1 MATQVATQTQARG
14 TAQRGRRMNRGR
26 GGNRGGRGGKAAKGQ
41 AGDSVGP
48 EEQQPEAARGEEKEE
63 AKVENQ
69 ADNADGDV
77 DDAVCWIC
85 AEPVKYYAL
94 SECGHRTCHVCALR
108 LRALYK
114 KMECTFCKEPQNT
127 VVFTVSPDA
136 PWSSY
141 DPSSMPY
148 KDSKLSIS
156 FESQEMMEES
166 LVLLRF
172 NCPDQQCDY
181 IANGWS
187 DLKLHTRGT
196 HGKVM
201 CDLCIRFKKIFAH
214 EHILYN
220 PGQLPV
226 HLPSL
231 QRGHRQSGNKDKV
244 EGGVHPLCEFCREC
258 FFSDDELFKHMREKH
273 EECFICKRN
282 EVKDQYFRNWEAL
295 EQHFQQAHYPCTYAS
310 CQAQKFVVFGS
321 ALDLKAHMVEVHG
334 SDMSS
339 RDMKDARRIQAEFEF
354 EEVGVGGRRGR
365 RDRGDREHER
375 EPPPHA
381 GPSRANA
388 AGARRREAFGGNLTS
403 ESGPATPNGGASR
416 MASRRQSPSPDMDP
430 ALAERYSALL
440 SRVASVAPNPNSA
453 LPAVKAAIRSYR
465 ANESAARDLIS
476 TIWNISD
483 NNLEGTAGIINAVV
497 EFIEEEDKKK
507 DLLQAWNGF
516 KIEQRNQF
524 PELVPSGSGS
534 QWAGITSGRLL
545 NAKQSTSSR
554 SHGQSSGQVLDRVA
568 RAAASSTMR
577 PVPGSG
583 RPAPAAATASA
594 SAAPAFPPLGFPPL
608 AAGSSAPAGRGQGQR
623 NTPWAGSSVAA
634 ATSSGGAAVI
644 RGPMSVPG
652 PAARSGKAP
661 PPPNLSKAAFP
672 ELPSASGTRVP
683 RAAVGGNKSLQNIL
697 GSTTP
702 PTPVWEKTPANANAN
717 GAGPSAEPAASENVQ
732 ENGSSGKGK
741 KGKGKQ
747 KQTLF
752 TLGSFPT

>member
-26 GGNRGGRGGKAAKGQ
+26 GGNRGGRGGKAAKGP
-41 AGDSVGP
+41 AGDAAGP
-48 EEQQPEAARGEEKEE
+48 DEKPAEAVQEEEKEE
-63 AKVENQ
+63 AKAEEQV
-69 ADNADGDV
+69 DNAEDDV

-127 VVFTVSPDA
+127 VVFTVSADA

-141 DPSSMPY
+141 DPSSMQY
-148 KDSKLSIS
+148 KDAKLSIS
-156 FESQEMMEES
+156 FETQEMMEES
-166 LVLLRF
+166 LILLRF
-172 NCPDQQCDY
+172 NCPDSQCDY

-201 CDLCIRFKKIFAH
+201 CDLCIRFKKIFTH

-220 PGQLPV
+220 PGQLPI

-258 FFSDDELFKHMREKH
+258 SFGEDELFKHMREKH

-295 EQHFQQAHYPCTYAS
+295 EQHFTQAHYPCTYAS

-321 ALDLKAHMVEVHG
+321 ALDLKAHMVEAHG
-334 SDMSS
+334 ADMTA
-339 RDMKDARRIQAEFEF
+339 RDMKDARRIQAEFDF
-354 EEVGVGGRRGR
+354 EEVGAGGRRGGR
-365 RDRGDREHER
+365 RDRGDRERER
-375 EPPPHA
+375 EPPPHPLPQAQA

-388 AGARRREAFGGNLTS
+388 AGARRREAFGGNLTTDS
-403 ESGPATPNGGASR
+403 APATPSGGMSR

-430 ALAERYSALL
+430 AVAERYSALL
-440 SRVASVAPNPNSA
+440 ARVSAVAPNPNGA
-453 LPAVKAAIRSYR
+453 IPAVKAAVRSYR

-483 NNLEGTAGIINAVV
+483 TNLEGTAGVINAVV
-497 EFIEEEDKKK
+497 EFIDEEDKKK

-524 PELVPSGSGS
+524 PELVPAGSGS

-545 NAKQSTSSR
+545 NAKQSTASR

-583 RPAPAAATASA
+583 RPAAPAA
-594 SAAPAFPPLGFPPL
+594 SAAPAFPALGFPPL
-608 AAGSSAPAGRGQGQR
+608 ASGSAPGAKGAGQR

-634 ATSSGGAAVI
+634 ASSTPPVV
-644 RGPMSVPG
+644 RGPVSVPG
-652 PAARSGKAP
+652 PAARSGKAA

-672 ELPSASGTRVP
+672 ELRSSASATRVP
-683 RAAVGGNKSLQNIL
+683 KAAVSGNRSLQNIL
-697 GSTTP
+697 GVTTP
-702 PTPVWEKTPANANAN
+702 PTPAWEKTPA
-717 GAGPSAEPAASENVQ
+717 GGSGAEPAGELEVSEPVP
-732 ENGSSGKGK
+732 ENGASGKGK

>member
-1 MATQVATQTQARG
+1 MAAQVDTQTQTRG

-26 GGNRGGRGGKAAKGQ
+26 GGNRGGRGGKIAKGQ
-41 AGDSVGP
+41 AEGP
-48 EEQQPEAARGEEKEE
+48 ASPEAKEPEVVQEEGKEE
-63 AKVENQ
+63 AKANDQAEN
-69 ADNADGDV
+69 ASGDV

-114 KMECTFCKEPQNT
+114 KTECTFCKEPQNT
-127 VVFTVSPDA
+127 MVFTMSPDA

-141 DPSSMPY
+141 DLSDMPY
-148 KDSKLSIS
+148 KDAKLNIS
-156 FESQEMMEES
+156 FEAQEMMEDS

-172 NCPDQQCDY
+172 NCPDPQCDY
-181 IANGWS
+181 IGNGWS

-214 EHILYN
+214 EHVLYN
-220 PGQLPV
+220 PGQLPI

-231 QRGHRQSGNKDKV
+231 QRGNRQSGKKDKI

-258 FFSDDELFKHMREKH
+258 LFSEDEMFKHMREKH

-282 EVKDQYFRNWEAL
+282 EVRDQYFRNWEAL

-339 RDMKDARRIQAEFEF
+339 RDMKDARRIQADFEF
-354 EEVGVGGRRGR
+354 EEVSAGGRRGR
-365 RDRGDREHER
+365 HDRGDRERER
-375 EPPPHA
+375 EPPPHV
-381 GPSRANA
+381 GSSRANT
-388 AGARRREAFGGNLTS
+388 AGARRREAFGGNLTT
-403 ESGPATPNGGASR
+403 ESGPGVPNDGVNHSV
-416 MASRRQSPSPDMDP
+416 SRRQSPSPDMDP
-430 ALAERYSALL
+430 ALAERYSALFA
-440 SRVASVAPNPNSA
+440 RVSSVAPNPNGA
-453 LPAVKAAIRSYR
+453 IPAVKAAIRSYR

-483 NNLEGTAGIINAVV
+483 NNLEGTAGVINALV

-524 PELVPSGSGS
+524 PELVPSESGS

-545 NAKQSTSSR
+545 NAKQSTASR
-554 SHGQSSGQVLDRVA
+554 SRAQSSVQVLDRVA
-568 RAAASSTMR
+568 RAAASSSTR
-577 PVPGSG
+577 LVPGSG
-583 RPAPAAATASA
+583 RPAASAPA

-608 AAGSSAPAGRGQGQR
+608 APGASAVSALAPKGQGQR
-623 NTPWAGSSVAA
+623 NTPWAGSSAA
-634 ATSSGGAAVI
+634 AAAASSSGASVI
-644 RGPMSVPG
+644 RGPTSVPG

-672 ELPSASGTRVP
+672 ELPSASAARVP
-683 RAAVGGNKSLQNIL
+683 KAAVGGNKSLQNIL
-697 GSTTP
+697 GTSTP
-702 PTPVWEKTPANANAN
+702 STPVWEKAPVNSSGT
-717 GAGPSAEPAASENVQ
+717 GPSPETAASESAQ
-732 ENGSSGKGK
+732 ENGNTGKGK